1 MPPTAFVE
9 MSDLIPLA
17 PLTALAPCYL
27 TMFGGWINLGFI
39 RGRSTAVILKRGRN
53 RRCECELS

>member
-9 MSDLIPLA
+9 MLDLTP
-17 PLTALAPCYL
+17 LAPCYL